1 MPKAHIDPSCLPKKA
16 RNQVVLASCLLLV
29 HSFVGLAHAQ
39 MELARDKHCLACH
52 ALDKKVVGPSY
63 WDVASKYKQDPLAK
77 DRLAQKI
84 MKGGS
89 GVWGVIPMPANPQ
102 VNLQEAQALAS
113 WVLQLKAP

>member
-1 MPKAHIDPSCLPKKA
+1 MPGFGPSRLF
-16 RNQVVLASCLLLV
+16 ASLLV
-29 HSFVGLAHAQ
+29 ALVLGVFNANAWAQ
-39 MELARDKHCLACH
+39 MELAKAKHCLSCH

-63 WDVASKYKQDPLAK
+63 LDVASKYAKDPLAK

-102 VNLQEAQALAS
+102 VSPEEAQTLAA
-113 WVLQLKAP
+113 WVLQVKSP